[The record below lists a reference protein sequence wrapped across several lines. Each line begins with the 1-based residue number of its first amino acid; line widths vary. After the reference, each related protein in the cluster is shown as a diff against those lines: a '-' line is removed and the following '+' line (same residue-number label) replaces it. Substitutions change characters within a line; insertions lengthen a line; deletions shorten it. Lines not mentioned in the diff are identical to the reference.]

1 MIETNRVDTSPD
13 AALENVT
20 LNEGATQSVAFRV
33 TVQGNDGDGGCNIDS
48 GEQLTV
54 QVISSDTS
62 VAMVSPQTL
71 TFTGCNQDQSVT
83 VTALARGTATITVAQ
98 APGPGSNTTG
108 SGTFDYTPAS
118 FTVTVNAPPTISDIP
133 DQITDEDT
141 PTGDIPFTVGDT
153 ETPASDLT
161 VSGSSSNT
169 RLVPNANIVFGG
181 SGANRTVKATP
192 AANRSGT
199 ATITVSV
206 SDGLA
211 TTSDI
216 FVLTVNAVNDPPEID
231 LNGGAACKDYTA
243 VFTEDVGPVAIVNRN
258 TLTVTDIDSNNLA
271 SATVNVTNLKDGN
284 AESLA
289 ADTAGTSITAAYDA
303 TTGELSLTGAA
314 PVSDYQKVLRTVTY
328 NNASQNPDT
337 ADRSVT
343 FVVSDGAAN
352 SNTATSTVK
361 VNTVNDAPTVAFT
374 SGPTQVDESGTE
386 AHTYTFEIT
395 DPDSSVFSFASGYP
409 DCGGGGELVGT
420 PQIGDRSFGCRFPD
434 GPARPTVRIQVTD
447 SQGAD
452 SNIATQSLTVAYVT
466 PTLTIS
472 GPSKVKQGQTKTYR
486 FSIID
491 PGEDTFDFAANY
503 PRCGNGAV
511 LVGENMVTDR
521 GSFQCKFVEPA
532 KPTLVVRV
540 EDLDGGISTMARW
553 QVKVEVGNNPFQ
565 MSAQPCAPRHE

>member
-211 TTSDI
+211 TTS
-216 FVLTVNAVNDPPEID
+216 
-231 LNGGAACKDYTA
+231 
-243 VFTEDVGPVAIVNRN
+243 
-258 TLTVTDIDSNNLA
+258 
-271 SATVNVTNLKDGN
+271 
-284 AESLA
+284 
-289 ADTAGTSITAAYDA
+289 
-303 TTGELSLTGAA
+303 
-314 PVSDYQKVLRTVTY
+314 
-328 NNASQNPDT
+328 
-337 ADRSVT
+337 
-343 FVVSDGAAN
+343 
-352 SNTATSTVK
+352 TVK

-395 DPDSSVFSFASGYP
+395 DPDSNVFSFASGYP

-452 SNIATQSLTVAYVT
+452 SNIATQSLTVADVT

-540 EDLDGGISTMARW
+540 EDLDGGLSTMARW

-565 MSAQPCAPRHE
+565 MSAQPCAPRHG